1 MIRLIMSMWIT
12 SEACTSIE
20 LEVRILHQTTLI
32 ERIASLQ
39 VVREEMRVVNIYGSD
54 DVFVWRLPIQR
65 LETLD
70 ALGAYLINDYLNSLH
85 KCS

>member
-1 MIRLIMSMWIT
+1 MRIT
-12 SEACTSIE
+12 SEARTSIE

-39 VVREEMRVVNIYGSD
+39 VVWEEMRVVNIYGSD

-65 LETLD
+65 LEALD

-85 KCS
+85 KFS